1 MSNDHRGITENLTS
15 WVTSG
20 ENAQEL
26 QYHRQRYARTKD
38 METLAR
44 IVELEGLPES
54 AEIAQRLRNKRPDD
68 KIFRDVMWREI
79 DRLYR
84 QWKMIEG
91 LTEEEAYERIRN
103 IYFRDEDREETK
115 SDDTIRVQ
123 HKRWAKKEYERQQN
137 L

>member
-1 MSNDHRGITENLTS
+1 MSDDHRGITQNLTG
-15 WVTSG
+15 WVTFG
-20 ENAQEL
+20 DNAPEL
-26 QYHRQRYARTKD
+26 QYQRQVYARTKD

-54 AEIAQRLRNKRPDD
+54 ADIAKRLRTKRPDG
-68 KIFRDVMWREI
+68 KISRDVMWREI

-84 QWKMIEG
+84 QWKIVEG
-91 LTEEEAYERIRN
+91 LTEEDAYERIRN
-103 IYFRDEDREETK
+103 IYFSDEVREETK
-115 SDDTIRVQ
+115 SDDAIRVQ